1 LRKQKILFGRFAKT
15 KKFKRL
21 KSGIKFANEKMS
33 GIKFRHL
40 AFIVLDSYKKEIGIM
55 TAKAKI
61 KVIKKSE
68 VKTVEVPVKAHKVTK
83 QQAAREMVS
92 TVSTWVNEFQQRRRF
107 ETKQAIEKFLSN
119 KPQTNGV

>member
-1 LRKQKILFGRFAKT
+1 
-15 KKFKRL
+15 
-21 KSGIKFANEKMS
+21 
-33 GIKFRHL
+33 
-40 AFIVLDSYKKEIGIM
+40 M